1 MDQRIIIRHLNS
13 SKTNQTE
20 EFSVKD
26 NLEVMAGREGDCK
39 LRYDSDREDLVSRH
53 HAKIIVEKAD
63 PIGVAITDMGSRNGT
78 FVNKQRLFSKVRL
91 NPEDIVQLGPGGPE
105 FQFDLNPRPATVK
118 PTRMADIPSAV
129 IPPTREVPLAP
140 TTTAAA
146 AGAVRVT
153 NPPAYTPSGSTS
165 VGKATVERMITQ
177 NQNKTRNM
185 MLIVGLAL
193 LVVVGGVSGYQLTRP
208 KPGPQTITT
217 IVKSGPGGM
226 NSEQIA
232 AANTGAVVYVE
243 MAWSLIDVGNG
254 STLSQVYFKN
264 ERKNENDESV
274 PIVANLAKT
283 ASLPVFFQLKGA
295 VEPVLSTEDGGG
307 LYVHIGESERGS
319 GFVVSNDGFILTNR
333 HMAQGWETS
342 YTFWRDHQIPAGIL
356 LVPGDKGLTTT
367 VISASQFPQ
376 AWVPSHAK
384 IVCEGTLGLDNFRL
398 MERELGQARQVQGR
412 NNVLDVTFA
421 GNRIRIPAKV
431 ARSSDRADVSMIK
444 IDLPRSLPK
453 LELNDNYETIRPGA
467 QVVVMGYPAV
477 TPEAVQITNSADA
490 LNREVVKNT
499 IPNPTVTNG
508 NIGRVL
514 RNGANNNGDEGIYSE
529 IGDYYQLQINTTGA
543 GNSGGPVF
551 DDQGKVT
558 AIFTL
563 GGATVGG
570 ASVTDAVPIR
580 YGMELMGISVNGK

>member
-1 MDQRIIIRHLNS
+1 MDQRIIIRHLNAG
-13 SKTNQTE
+13 KANQTE
-20 EFSVKD
+20 EFSVKN
-26 NLEVMAGREGDCK
+26 NLEIMAGREADCK

-91 NPEDIVQLGPGGPE
+91 NSEDIVQLGPGGPE
-105 FQFDLNPRPATVK
+105 FQFELNPRPATVK
-118 PTRMADIPSAV
+118 PTRVADIPSAV
-129 IPPTREVPLAP
+129 IPPTREVPLEP
-140 TTTAAA
+140 TTASAP

-153 NPPAYTPSGSTS
+153 NPPAHTPSSSTA

-177 NQNKTRNM
+177 NQNQTRNM

-193 LVVVGGVSGYQLTRP
+193 LVLVGGLSGYLLTRP
-208 KPGPQTITT
+208 KPSPQTIL
-217 IVKSGPGGM
+217 VKSGPGGL
-226 NSEQIA
+226 NAEQIA
-232 AANTGAVVYVE
+232 AANTSAVVYVE
-243 MAWSLIDVGNG
+243 MAWSLIDVKNG
-254 STLSQVYFKN
+254 GTLSQVFFKN
-264 ERKNENDESV
+264 ETKNKNDESV

-283 ASLPVFFQLKGA
+283 ASLPVFYQLKDT
-295 VEPVLSTEDGGG
+295 VEPVLSREDGGG
-307 LYVHIGESERGS
+307 LYMHIGGGGRGS

-342 YTFWRDHQIPAGIL
+342 YTGWRDLPAGIL
-356 LVPGDKGLTTT
+356 LVSGDKGLTMN

-376 AWVPSHAK
+376 GWVPSHAK
-384 IVCEGTLGLDNFRL
+384 IVCEGTLSEENFHL
-398 MERELGQARQVQGR
+398 MGRVLGQAQRVQGR
-412 NNVLDVTFA
+412 NDVLDVTFA

-477 TPEAVQITNSADA
+477 TPNAVQITNSADA
-490 LNREVVKNT
+490 LNREVVENT

-514 RNGANNNGDEGIYSE
+514 RNGANNNGDEGTYST
-529 IGDYYQLQINTTGA
+529 IGDYYQLQINTTGG

-551 DDQGKVT
+551 DDQGKVIG
-558 AIFTL
+558 IFTL

-580 YGMELMGISVNGK
+580 FGMELMGIK